1 LNNIAS
7 GALLKLENVSL
18 STQLQQK
25 SQKRG
30 ISLPGYRILEDI
42 SFEVAAGDRII
53 ITGATGAGKS
63 FLLRLL
69 NRLSEPTSGKIY
81 FQNQDYTQ
89 IPIIQLRQQV
99 VMVNQEIRL
108 LGMTVKDALA
118 YPLKLRGLAKA
129 EIQQRIS
136 FWVEQLQ
143 IPDGWLER
151 NEVQLSLGQK
161 QLVAIARA
169 IITQPLILLLDEPT
183 SALDIGTS
191 ERIIEI
197 LNKQLE
203 NTAIIFVSHQF
214 ELFQQ
219 SCVVYHH
226 RYRLLYLANGQLIS
240 NQPANQIDWV
250 DLKAKI
256 TQAETENDF

>member
-1 LNNIAS
+1 M
-7 GALLKLENVSL
+7 ALLKLENVSL

-25 SQKRG
+25 TQKRG

-53 ITGATGAGKS
+53 VTGATGAGKT

-69 NRLSEPTSGKIY
+69 NRLSEPTSGKIF

-89 IPIIQLRQQV
+89 IPVIQLRQQI
-99 VMVNQEIRL
+99 VMVNQEVRL

-129 EIQQRIS
+129 EIQQRIA

-183 SALDIGTS
+183 SALDVGTS
-191 ERIIEI
+191 KQIIEI
-197 LNKQLE
+197 LSQQTQTTII
-203 NTAIIFVSHQF
+203 TATHQF

-219 SCVVYHH
+219 SCDC
-226 RYRLLYLANGQLIS
+226 LLYLANGRLIS
-240 NQPANQIDWV
+240 NQPANQVDWV

-256 TQAETENDF
+256 TQAETEDDF

>member
-1 LNNIAS
+1 LNNITS

-53 ITGATGAGKS
+53 ITGATGAGKT

-69 NRLSEPTSGKIY
+69 NRLSEPSSGKIY

-129 EIQQRIS
+129 EIQQKVS

-151 NEVQLSLGQK
+151 SEVQLSLGQK

-169 IITQPLILLLDEPT
+169 IITQPPILLLDEPT
-183 SALDIGTS
+183 SALDVGTA
-191 ERIIEI
+191 ERVLQI
-197 LNKQLE
+197 LNQQLE

-219 SCVVYHH
+219 SCVVYHP
-226 RYRLLYLANGQLIS
+226 RYRLLYLANGRLIS
-240 NQPANQIDWV
+240 NQPANQVDWV

-256 TQAETENDF
+256 IQAETEDDF

>member
-1 LNNIAS
+1 V
-7 GALLKLENVSL
+7 ALLKLENVSL

-25 SQKRG
+25 NQKRG
-30 ISLPGYRILEDI
+30 ISLPGYRILENI
-42 SFEVAAGDRII
+42 SFEVAPRDRII
-53 ITGATGAGKS
+53 ITGATGAGKT

-89 IPIIQLRQQV
+89 IPIIQLRQQI

-118 YPLKLRGLAKA
+118 YPLKLRGLPKA

-136 FWVEQLQ
+136 YWVEQLQ

-151 NEVQLSLGQK
+151 NEIQLSLGQK
-161 QLVAIARA
+161 QQVAIARA
-169 IITQPLILLLDEPT
+169 MITQPLILLLDEPT

-191 ERIIEI
+191 QRILEI
-197 LNKQLE
+197 LNQQ
-203 NTAIIFVSHQF
+203 TQTTTIIATHQF

-219 SCVVYHH
+219 SCH
-226 RYRLLYLANGQLIS
+226 RLLYLANGQLIS

-250 DLKAKI
+250 DLKTKI
-256 TQAETENDF
+256 TQAETEDDF

>member
-1 LNNIAS
+1 V
-7 GALLKLENVSL
+7 ALLKLENVSL

-25 SQKRG
+25 TQKRG
-30 ISLPGYRILEDI
+30 ISLPGYGILENI
-42 SFEVAAGDRII
+42 SFEIAPGDRII
-53 ITGATGAGKS
+53 ITGATGAGKT

-99 VMVNQEIRL
+99 MMVNQEIRL
-108 LGMTVKDALA
+108 LGMTVKEALA
-118 YPLKLRGLAKA
+118 YPLKLRGLPKA

-136 FWVEQLQ
+136 FWIEQLQ
-143 IPDGWLER
+143 IPDSWLER

-169 IITQPLILLLDEPT
+169 MIVQPLILLLDEPT

-191 ERIIEI
+191 ERILEI
-197 LNKQLE
+197 LNQQTQTTTI
-203 NTAIIFVSHQF
+203 TATHQF

-219 SCVVYHH
+219 SSVVHHH
-226 RYRLLYLANGQLIS
+226 RYRLLHLANGKLIS

-256 TQAETENDF
+256 AQAETEDDF

>member
-1 LNNIAS
+1 V
-7 GALLKLENVSL
+7 ALLKLENVSL

-25 SQKRG
+25 TQKRG
-30 ISLPGYRILEDI
+30 ISLPGYGILENI
-42 SFEVAAGDRII
+42 SFEIAPGDRII
-53 ITGATGAGKS
+53 ITGATGAGKT

-89 IPIIQLRQQV
+89 IPVIQLRQQV

-108 LGMTVKDALA
+108 LGMTVKEALA
-118 YPLKLRGLAKA
+118 YPLKLRGLPKA
-129 EIQQRIS
+129 EIQQRIA
-136 FWVEQLQ
+136 FWIEQLQ
-143 IPDGWLER
+143 IPDSWLER

-169 IITQPLILLLDEPT
+169 MIVQPLILLLDEPT

-191 ERIIEI
+191 ERILEI
-197 LNKQLE
+197 LNQQTQTTTI
-203 NTAIIFVSHQF
+203 TATHQF

-219 SCVVYHH
+219 SCVVHHH
-226 RYRLLYLANGQLIS
+226 RYRLLYLANGKLIS

-256 TQAETENDF
+256 AQAETEDDF